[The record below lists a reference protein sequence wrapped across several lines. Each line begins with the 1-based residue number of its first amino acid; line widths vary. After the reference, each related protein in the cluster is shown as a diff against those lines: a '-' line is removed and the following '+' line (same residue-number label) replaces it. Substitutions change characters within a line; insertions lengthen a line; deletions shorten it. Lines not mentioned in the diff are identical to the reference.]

1 MKTKIEAA
9 RKLVRLLYYYLLV
22 AFFATFALYLLKQ
35 GSLSAE
41 NYLILAAVMSISWLM
56 REKTGNNIILFFTHV
71 AMIAGVIYIEKT
83 TAEKTVM
90 AVTVFVIMITAMRY
104 NRSGGRLRRL
114 DEIPWPMFLAGM
126 VMYAFGL
133 YMNNKEMLFTAY
145 LIPVMLFIT
154 YLIVIYLDGVYDYF
168 DRTKDVNDLPVRRM
182 MSVNSIIVA
191 GIIVITL
198 ISIAISYVF
207 KLDILMRGFFKGLL
221 TVLRLFMLCIKFIY
235 TLLMSALSGGSVKN
249 QAAKSREEVKQLV
262 EDNSFADSMTT
273 IVVIAIIILAAV
285 FVYYLVRRIVRFII
299 AKRRMPSDIVEQI
312 VEIPH
317 DQKEKRKGF
326 VTVMKERMSL
336 DERARRVYRDTVLK
350 TGRPY
355 VPEEYDTTLDIRDKI
370 SENSVYDLSEITE
383 LYNKLRYSEMV
394 PDRKTLSEMKKS
406 ASKVKYYRGE

>member
-83 TAEKTVM
+83 TAEKTVI
-90 AVTVFVIMITAMRY
+90 AVTVFVIMIFAMRY

-198 ISIAISYVF
+198 ISIAISYIF

>member
-83 TAEKTVM
+83 TAEKTVI
-90 AVTVFVIMITAMRY
+90 AVTVFVIMIFAMRY

>member
-22 AFFATFALYLLKQ
+22 AFFASFALYLLKQ

-83 TAEKTVM
+83 TAEKTVI
-90 AVTVFVIMITAMRY
+90 AVTVFVIMIFAMRY

-168 DRTKDVNDLPVRRM
+168 DRTKDINDLPVRRM

-198 ISIAISYVF
+198 ISIAISYIF

>member
-83 TAEKTVM
+83 TAEKTVI
-90 AVTVFVIMITAMRY
+90 AVTVFVIMIFAMRY

-168 DRTKDVNDLPVRRM
+168 DRTKDINDLPVRRM

-198 ISIAISYVF
+198 ISIAISYIF

>member
-22 AFFATFALYLLKQ
+22 AFFASFALYLLKQ

-83 TAEKTVM
+83 TAEKTVI

-114 DEIPWPMFLAGM
+114 DEIPWPMFLAGLI
-126 VMYAFGL
+126 MYAFGL

-182 MSVNSIIVA
+182 ISVNSIIVA

-249 QAAKSREEVKQLV
+249 QATKSREEVKQLV

>member
-22 AFFATFALYLLKQ
+22 AFFATFALYLLRQ

-41 NYLILAAVMSISWLM
+41 NYLIFAAVMSISWLM

-83 TAEKTVM
+83 TAEKTVI
-90 AVTVFVIMITAMRY
+90 AVTVFVIMIFAMRY
-104 NRSGGRLRRL
+104 NRNGGRLRRL

-168 DRTKDVNDLPVRRM
+168 DRTKDINDLPVRRM
-182 MSVNSIIVA
+182 MSVNSIIVS

-198 ISIAISYVF
+198 ISIAISYIF

>member
-83 TAEKTVM
+83 TAEKTVI

-126 VMYAFGL
+126 IMYAFGL

-168 DRTKDVNDLPVRRM
+168 DRTKDINDLPVRRM